1 MLPDIALQIDDH
13 YYEHALIQNVAIDLC
28 VSLIF
33 LVLEC
38 ESELLNIRVLTLL
51 SSNQ

>member
-13 YYEHALIQNVAIDLC
+13 YNVHALIQNVAIDLC

-33 LVLEC
+33 LVLEYDC
-38 ESELLNIRVLTLL
+38 ELLNIHVLTLL